1 MPKFF
6 EPFCRVDRDF
16 KSYVEK
22 LIHILG
28 FIPWKTTES
37 MGYDVVWSYEYLI
50 SPETTFMSAQ
60 EDVDE
65 LVLQEPT
72 YNFVLDNAF
81 E

>member
-1 MPKFF
+1 
-6 EPFCRVDRDF
+6 
-16 KSYVEK
+16 
-22 LIHILG
+22 
-28 FIPWKTTES
+28 